1 MSPSPTTTTTP
12 TTPGRKSPKLMVKA
26 RVKLEFAQPHPT
38 LFSVSL
44 YHPAWHYHHQK
55 HYVLTNICFF
65 LSVFSPV
72 VRCFAVCIVSVCLNL
87 LFRLSGGWYI
97 CPKPTIARFRVHP
110 SHLVSRATCASI
122 CPTFY
127 INTFAVR
134 FTNTRRTANL
144 YGERPANESVKG
156 SQR

>member
-1 MSPSPTTTTTP
+1 MSPFPTTTTTP
-12 TTPGRKSPKLMVKA
+12 TTPGRKSPKLMAKA
-26 RVKLEFAQPHPT
+26 RVELEFAQPHPT
-38 LFSVSL
+38 LFFCIPLSSC
-44 YHPAWHYHHQK
+44 
-55 HYVLTNICFF
+55 LTLSPSEALCVDQYLF
-65 LSVFSPV
+65 LSFSIFT
-72 VRCFAVCIVSVCLNL
+72 CCAMLCIVSVCLNL

-122 CPTFY
+122 FPTFY